1 MRLQDLIGDGL
12 LKEKENCRNSKLTG
26 KRCIAMLFLCRV
38 MKIRSSVSI
47 ARRDTKVT
55 RDLFW
60 ILCHVCVTSKSI
72 RRKPNLFVYYL
83 KHPPYV
89 IHIVYMV
96 VHVQINSLDLENC
109 NIQHMIILLWNVYN
123 KVMKCAFGKRVCT
136 SQTHV
141 LRFSYFFF
149 FLSRNI

>member
-1 MRLQDLIGDGL
+1 
-12 LKEKENCRNSKLTG
+12 LTG

-38 MKIRSSVSI
+38 MKIQSSVSI

-55 RDLFW
+55 RDLFR
-60 ILCHVCVTSKSI
+60 ILCHVCVTSKSV

-96 VHVQINSLDLENC
+96 VHVQINSL
-109 NIQHMIILLWNVYN
+109 
-123 KVMKCAFGKRVCT
+123 
-136 SQTHV
+136 
-141 LRFSYFFF
+141 
-149 FLSRNI
+149 